1 MESYLKNT
9 LGMKA
14 DIKIWNNS
22 ESLPEELRD
31 GRTYSV
37 MEICGVKCLVI
48 SIMTDDFQLSSYL
61 KQQKA
66 LEQYCDYPFV
76 LCFDRINSYQRKC
89 LIENLQS
96 FIVPENQLYMPFLGI
111 ALQEH
116 FKASAIAGK
125 QLTAM
130 AQYILL
136 YFLYDEESVYH
147 SKLEI
152 SQQLEISLMNVTR
165 GVQELEELELLVTKK
180 KGRSSM
186 VTTALPKKELFER
199 AKPYLRNPVQ
209 KRLFVKENEIVLAL
223 PITGQEALCVMNGR
237 RGPDHKVRAMEKRVF
252 LDTSEV
258 LQVVDPAWDT
268 QVSYVELEVWRYDP
282 MRFTDGSIVD
292 SISLKLSLEGESDK
306 TVEMN
311 INKLLNS

>member
-9 LGMKA
+9 LGIKA
-14 DIKIWNNS
+14 DITIWDNS

-31 GRTYSV
+31 GRAYSV

-66 LEQYCDYPFV
+66 LEHYCDYPLV
-76 LCFDRINSYQRKC
+76 LCFERINSYQRKC

-116 FKASAIAGK
+116 FKAPAIAGK

-136 YFLYDEESVYH
+136 YFLYDKESVYH

-199 AKPYLRNPVQ
+199 ARPYLRNPVQ
-209 KRLFVKENEIVLAL
+209 KKLFVRENELLLAL

-237 RGPDHKVRAMEKRVF
+237 RVTEHKVRAMEKRVF
-252 LDTSEV
+252 LDTSET

-268 QVSYVELEVWRYDP
+268 GVSYVELEVWRYDP
-282 MRFTDGSIVD
+282 MRFTDGTIVD

-311 INKLLNS
+311 INKLLIS

>member
-14 DIKIWNNS
+14 DIKVWNNT

-31 GRTYSV
+31 GRAYFI

-48 SIMTDDFQLSSYL
+48 SIMTEDFQLSSYL

-89 LIENLQS
+89 LIENLQA

-116 FKASAIAGK
+116 FKAPAIAGK

-136 YFLYDEESVYH
+136 YFLYDEEDVYH

-186 VTTALPKKELFER
+186 VTTALPKKELYER

-209 KRLFVKENEIVLAL
+209 KRLFVKENKILLAL
-223 PITGQEALCVMNGR
+223 PITGQEALCAINDR
-237 RGPDHKVRAMEKRVF
+237 RGLEHKVRAMEKRVF
-252 LDTSEV
+252 LDTSDM

-311 INKLLNS
+311 IDKLLDS

>member
-9 LGMKA
+9 LGIKA

-31 GRTYSV
+31 GRAYSI
-37 MEICGVKCLVI
+37 MDICGVKCLVI
-48 SIMTDDFQLSSYL
+48 SILADDFQLSSYL

-76 LCFDRINSYQRKC
+76 LCFERITSYQRKC

-116 FKASAIAGK
+116 FKAPLIAGK

-136 YFLYDEESVYH
+136 YFLYDEEGVYH

-152 SQQLEISLMNVTR
+152 SQKLEISLMNVTR

-186 VTTALPKKELFER
+186 VTTTLPKRELFER

-209 KRLFVKENEIVLAL
+209 KRLFVKENEILLAL
-223 PITGQEALCVMNGR
+223 PITGQEALCAYNER
-237 RGPDHKVRAMEKRVF
+237 RVVEHKVRAMEKRVF
-252 LDTSEV
+252 LDTSNR

-282 MRFTDGSIVD
+282 IRFTDGSIVD

-311 INKLLNS
+311 INKLLDS

>member
-9 LGMKA
+9 LGIKA

-31 GRTYSV
+31 GRAYSV
-37 MEICGVKCLVI
+37 MEICGIKCLVI
-48 SIMTDDFQLSSYL
+48 SVLTDDFQLSSYL
-61 KQQKA
+61 RQQKA

-76 LCFDRINSYQRKC
+76 LCFERITSYQRKC

-116 FKASAIAGK
+116 FKAPSVAGK

-136 YFLYDEESVYH
+136 YFLYDEENVYH

-152 SQQLEISLMNVTR
+152 SQKLEISLMNVTR

-186 VTTALPKKELFER
+186 VTTTLPKKELFER
-199 AKPYLRNPVQ
+199 ARPYLRNPVQ
-209 KRLFVKENEIVLAL
+209 KKLFVKENEILLAL
-223 PITGQEALCVMNGR
+223 PITGQEALCVYNE
-237 RGPDHKVRAMEKRVF
+237 RGVIEHKVRAMEKRVF
-252 LDTSEV
+252 LDTSDT
-258 LQVVDPAWDT
+258 LQIVDPAWDT
-268 QVSYVELEVWRYDP
+268 QVSYIELEVWRYDP
-282 MRFTDGSIVD
+282 VRFTDGSIVD

>member
-14 DIKIWNNS
+14 DITVWNNS

-31 GRTYSV
+31 GRAYSI
-37 MEICGVKCLVI
+37 MDICGVKCLVI
-48 SIMTDDFQLSSYL
+48 SIMTEDFQLSSYL
-61 KQQKA
+61 RQQKA

-89 LIENLQS
+89 LIENLQA

-116 FKASAIAGK
+116 FKAPAIAGQ

-136 YFLYDEESVYH
+136 YFLYDEDGVYH

-186 VTTALPKKELFER
+186 VTTALPKKELYER

-209 KRLFVKENEIVLAL
+209 KRLFVRENEILLAL
-223 PITGQEALCVMNGR
+223 PITGQEALCVINEKEALE
-237 RGPDHKVRAMEKRVF
+237 HKVRAMEKRVF
-252 LDTSEV
+252 LDTSDNLEI
-258 LQVVDPAWDT
+258 VDPAWDT

-282 MRFTDGSIVD
+282 KRFTDGSIVD

-306 TVEMN
+306 TMEMN
-311 INKLLNS
+311 INKLLDS

>member
-14 DIKIWNNS
+14 DIAIWNNS
-22 ESLPEELRD
+22 EALPDELRD
-31 GRTYSV
+31 GRAYSV
-37 MEICGVKCLVI
+37 LEICGVKCLVI

-116 FKASAIAGK
+116 FKAPAIAGK

-136 YFLYDEESVYH
+136 YFLYDEENVYH

-152 SQQLEISLMNVTR
+152 SQRLEISLMNVTR

-186 VTTALPKKELFER
+186 VTTTLPKRELFER

-209 KRLFVKENEIVLAL
+209 KRLFVKENEILLAL
-223 PITGQEALCVMNGR
+223 PITGQEALCVMNER
-237 RGPDHKVRAMEKRVF
+237 RGTDHKVRAMEKRVF
-252 LDTSEV
+252 LDTSET